1 MSKATVA
8 KAAADRDDAN
18 ARLFWDALGAKDAEA
33 MATFYSHDATF
44 EDEVFRLRGREC
56 GLMWRMLF
64 QGAADLRVR
73 THALKVE
80 RGVAHGTWEAW
91 YTFSATGRKVHN
103 RIHTRLVVRDGAIV
117 DHHDRFPFWR
127 WSRQALGAKGWLLG
141 WTPLVRAA
149 VRRQARKR
157 LEKWVANQKG

>member
-1 MSKATVA
+1 MA
-8 KAAADRDDAN
+8 KAKEPSPNESVALHFWRSLEARDADEMAACYAGDA
-18 ARLFWDALGAKDAEA
+18 
-33 MATFYSHDATF
+33 SF
-44 EDEVFRLRGREC
+44 EDEVFRLSGAEC

-73 THALKVE
+73 THPLKVGDN
-80 RGVAHGTWEAW
+80 GVAHGTWEAW
-91 YTFSATGRKVHN
+91 YTFSATGRRVHN
-103 RIHTRLVVRDGAIV
+103 RIQTRLVLRDGKIV

-141 WTPLVRAA
+141 WTPLVRMA

-157 LEKWVANQKG
+157 LDKWMANQG